1 MNKDITPILEGWD
14 YKSDQISVRKI
25 KGSDGKE
32 KIQLRISMGLRQ
44 MEVSGRPDGRRPYG
58 KESLLEYYLSSI
70 EQYRT
75 KYGTEEG
82 FGLDSNDCAKL
93 QCEAIQYYYRYL
105 SLLSLEEYEGVER
118 DTQRNLNVFDF
129 VRKYAVNEDDK
140 WEFQQYRP
148 YVIMMNTKAKGSIRL
163 QKKDYKKALQNIEKG
178 ILEIECFF
186 REYKKEDEIE
196 TSWEIAFL
204 KNWAEDVQRTRPQS
218 PKADLEEQLKH
229 AVANQEFE
237 KAAQIRDKIRKTR

>member
-1 MNKDITPILEGWD
+1 
-14 YKSDQISVRKI
+14 
-25 KGSDGKE
+25 
-32 KIQLRISMGLRQ
+32 
-44 MEVSGRPDGRRPYG
+44 
-58 KESLLEYYLSSI
+58 
-70 EQYRT
+70 
-75 KYGTEEG
+75 
-82 FGLDSNDCAKL
+82 
-93 QCEAIQYYYRYL
+93 
-105 SLLSLEEYEGVER
+105 
-118 DTQRNLNVFDF
+118 
-129 VRKYAVNEDDK
+129 
-140 WEFQQYRP
+140 
-148 YVIMMNTKAKGSIRL
+148 MMNTKAKGSIRL

-204 KNWAEDVQRTRPQS
+204 KNWAEVVQRTRPQS